1 MKINLILIS
10 NNSIRLTEE
19 NVLKI
24 SQRAMFF
31 NVLFSL
37 GIFRPL
43 TSLVS
48 SRISDL
54 EY

>member
-10 NNSIRLTEE
+10 NNSIRLTKE

-31 NVLFSL
+31 NVLFFL
-37 GIFRPL
+37 GNISPIDIFG
-43 TSLVS
+43 
-48 SRISDL
+48 IK
-54 EY
+54 